1 MTNFELSFKEASY
14 LVAILEANRQTALQ
28 LLAADHFYQPSLLPR
43 LKKFQQMLN
52 YEHLVIQKEQN
63 IYSCCFAMVLSKAAE
78 KAFDAAIEAAYIM
91 EEAGKRWTENSKEIA
106 LASMIYDW
114 RIEEYDALRKKQCS
128 YNI

>member
-1 MTNFELSFKEASY
+1 
-14 LVAILEANRQTALQ
+14 
-28 LLAADHFYQPSLLPR
+28 
-43 LKKFQQMLN
+43 
-52 YEHLVIQKEQN
+52 
-63 IYSCCFAMVLSKAAE
+63 MVLSKAAE

-91 EEAGKRWTENSKEIA
+91 EEAGKRWAENSKEIA